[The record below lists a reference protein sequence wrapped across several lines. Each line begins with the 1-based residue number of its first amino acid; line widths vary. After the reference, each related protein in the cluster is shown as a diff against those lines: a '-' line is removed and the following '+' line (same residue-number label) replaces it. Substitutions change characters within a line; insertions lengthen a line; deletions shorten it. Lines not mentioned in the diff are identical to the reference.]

1 MSSKKELIQELLDMQ
16 RKFIEFEH
24 KNGVHPDD
32 YYNPGAGHELGQDQR
47 SVEAF
52 SVDRISPVSQ
62 HQPGPRGEAG
72 EHQGVLDSPGA

>member
-32 YYNPGAGHELGQDQR
+32 YYNPGAGHELDGYKDKYMETALK
-47 SVEAF
+47 VLNMAH
-52 SVDRISPVSQ
+52 D
-62 HQPGPRGEAG
+62 
-72 EHQGVLDSPGA
+72 EHGSGWKQ